1 MILVFEQSLFTS
13 EGEQAIKARLK
24 RFELCGFHCHNSSD
38 LTVPFKP
45 LLICHRQTSNADA
58 SQQDETNLRS
68 QSNQAAVEFLT
79 IKLTLNQCSTV
90 DRSNGLDR
98 LRRRARLLP

>member
-24 RFELCGFHCHNSSD
+24 RFELRGFHRHNSSD

-45 LLICHRQTSNADA
+45 LLVSHRQTSNADA
-58 SQQDETNLRS
+58 SEQDEADLR
-68 QSNQAAVEFLT
+68 T
-79 IKLTLNQCSTV
+79 
-90 DRSNGLDR
+90 
-98 LRRRARLLP
+98 